1 MIDENSPEGET
12 WDLVLYVAGQTPK
25 SMTAFSNLKRMCEE
39 HLNGR
44 YRIEVID
51 LLQHPELAQ
60 RHQILAIPTL
70 VRQIPSPVR
79 KVIGDLSN
87 TEKALV
93 GMELRPR
100 DLT

>member
-1 MIDENSPEGET
+1 MIEGTLSDGET

-25 SMTAFSNLKRMCEE
+25 SMTAFSNLKRLCEE
-39 HLNGR
+39 HLSGR
-44 YRIEVID
+44 YRIEVVD

-100 DLT
+100 I